1 MPRALR
7 TLLWEEPWSHERV
20 SLSILVIMNGSL
32 LWLRPDA
39 MRLWSSRIISV
50 LTQPADHLWDALA
63 WGTGIVRQ
71 TSQTSAADP
80 WNNVSYMGLSRLYNY
95 CHETTAMKM
104 ATISRPLGV
113 TNRRGNFFARR
124 GYASSLP
131 ERLYQDLTS
140 RQLPLFFDYLHP
152 QPSHLLDLTLTGLF
166 PKLDQFSQTQTNL
179 PTIIRP
185 SPLPPAHH
193 LVYFPPQVT
202 PSQLLPDGT
211 DTLHSPGAPF
221 NRRLWV
227 GGGVQFAA
235 TNKLMLSGHRA
246 VCIEGIRDVIVK
258 GQKGEEKIFVNIER
272 RINTVG
278 EDETEND
285 IRKRIWRSDS
295 KDMGEHASVV
305 EDRTLVFMRDKTA
318 DQLDQDKANFS
329 QVPKTIKCV

>member
-1 MPRALR
+1 
-7 TLLWEEPWSHERV
+7 
-20 SLSILVIMNGSL
+20 
-32 LWLRPDA
+32 
-39 MRLWSSRIISV
+39 
-50 LTQPADHLWDALA
+50 
-63 WGTGIVRQ
+63 
-71 TSQTSAADP
+71 
-80 WNNVSYMGLSRLYNY
+80 
-95 CHETTAMKM
+95 MKK
-104 ATISRPLGV
+104 ATITRPLGLA
-113 TNRRGNFFARR
+113 NQRRNSCARR

-166 PKLDQFSQTQTNL
+166 PNLDTFPRTQTTL
-179 PTIIRP
+179 PTISRP

-227 GGGVQFAA
+227 GGGVKFAD

-258 GQKGEEKIFVNIER
+258 GQQGEEKIFVKIER
-272 RINTVG
+272 QMNTVG
-278 EDETEND
+278 EGETEND
-285 IRKRIWRSDS
+285 IRKRIWRSDN
-295 KDMGEHASVV
+295 KDMGEHAPVV
-305 EDRTLVFMRDKTA
+305 EGRNLVFMRDKTA
-318 DQLDQDKANFS
+318 DQLDRDKAKFS
-329 QVPKTIKCV
+329 QVSKTIKCV